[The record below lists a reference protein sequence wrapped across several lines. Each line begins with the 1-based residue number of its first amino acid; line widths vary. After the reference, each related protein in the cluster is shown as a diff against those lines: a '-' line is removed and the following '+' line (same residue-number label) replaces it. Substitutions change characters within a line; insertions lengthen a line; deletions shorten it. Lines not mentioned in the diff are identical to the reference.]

1 MKNAML
7 LSRSERRG
15 EENPTHNERL
25 DISPWH
31 ERPSRSE
38 NKRRVNQKTLTAG
51 IISLNLNLCC
61 CAFVTVSEI
70 WK

>member
-15 EENPTHNERL
+15 EENPTGNEQL

-31 ERPSRSE
+31 EESDLHSARGE
-38 NKRRVNQKTLTAG
+38 
-51 IISLNLNLCC
+51 
-61 CAFVTVSEI
+61 E
-70 WK
+70 

>member
-31 ERPSRSE
+31 EESD
-38 NKRRVNQKTLTAG
+38 LH
-51 IISLNLNLCC
+51 
-61 CAFVTVSEI
+61 
-70 WK
+70 